1 MYARGVAVWM
11 VGGIVPEYTLLAV
24 LSVLATLAAERWW
37 LRTGVLRTR
46 QFWLAMAIV
55 AFFQVLVDGWL
66 TKLEAPIVLYNAEH
80 YLGVRVPWDI
90 PVEDYLFGFSM
101 VTLTILLWVRQADR
115 PYAAE
120 TSGLDRPGNIA

>member
-1 MYARGVAVWM
+1 M

-66 TKLEAPIVLYNAEH
+66 TKLSNPIVIYNPAQQSG
-80 YLGVRVPWDI
+80 LRFPWDI
-90 PVEDYLFGFSM
+90 PIEDFGFGWAM
-101 VTLTILLWVRQADR
+101 VTLTILVWLRLGKR
-115 PYAAE
+115 
-120 TSGLDRPGNIA
+120 SIA